1 MEFEG
6 KRIIKK
12 TDLKFQGEGMD
23 CKGTGWGG
31 RDRGVGKF
39 PENHRVGPVI
49 KSRIVK
55 RQIKAFDNR
64 SDVVGSGSNPPS

>member
-31 RDRGVGKF
+31 VGIGV
-39 PENHRVGPVI
+39 
-49 KSRIVK
+49 
-55 RQIKAFDNR
+55 
-64 SDVVGSGSNPPS
+64 SGNFLKIIGWVR